1 MPGSRSSLETL
12 SEVVAS
18 ACFAASQLARA
29 VADNPFEASTFAGGP
44 PVDDAAMRRALH
56 AEAAPLLALSLTTA
70 AYHLNLCA
78 TCCHYTASGITRDL
92 ERTASTSAGRPV
104 PRRLSDAQYQALRSL
119 AQGGATMQTRG
130 RGSAMVCTPDFTVI
144 TIATFQ
150 SLDKRGLL
158 HLDTSVPLYKGRSV
172 TVTAEGHHALDR
184 HSTSKCAATAPSAA
198 ATAAKGPRR

>member
-12 SEVVAS
+12 GEVVAS
-18 ACFAASQLARA
+18 ACFAAWQLARA
-29 VADNPFEASTFAGGP
+29 VADNPLEASTFAGGP
-44 PVDDAAMRRALH
+44 PADDAVMRQARH
-56 AEAAPLLALSLTTA
+56 AEAAPLLAQSLTTA
-70 AYHLNLCA
+70 AHHLNLCA

-104 PRRLSDAQYQALRSL
+104 PHRLSDAQYQALRSL

-130 RGSAMVCTPDFTVI
+130 RGSTMVCTPDLTVI

-158 HLDTSVPLYKGRSV
+158 HLDTSVPLYQGRSI
-172 TVTAEGHHALDR
+172 TVTPEGHHALA
-184 HSTSKCAATAPSAA
+184 HHATSKGAAITPSAA
-198 ATAAKGPRR
+198 AATKGPRR

>member
-1 MPGSRSSLETL
+1 MPGSRSSLEAL

-29 VADNPFEASTFAGGP
+29 VADNPLEATTFAGGP
-44 PVDDAAMRRALH
+44 PSDDAALRQARH
-56 AEAAPLLALSLTTA
+56 AEAAPLLAENLATA
-70 AYHLNLCA
+70 AHHLKLCA

-92 ERTASTSAGRPV
+92 QRTASTSAGRPV
-104 PRRLSDAQYQALRSL
+104 PHRLSDTQYQALRSL

-130 RGSAMVCTPDFTVI
+130 RGSTMVCTPDLTVI

-158 HLDTSVPLYKGRSV
+158 HLDTSVPPYKGRSI
-172 TVTAEGHHALDR
+172 TVTPEGHHALAH
-184 HSTSKCAATAPSAA
+184 HSASQSAAITPSAA
-198 ATAAKGPRR
+198 AATKGPRR